1 MLQLRN
7 IRKTYTT
14 GDFTQV
20 ALNGVSLDLRDNE
33 FVAILGP
40 SGSGKT
46 TLLNI
51 IGGLDRYEDGD
62 LIINGVS
69 TKEYRD
75 RDWDAYRNHTIGFVF
90 QSYNL
95 IPHQSVLAN
104 VELALTISG
113 VSRRE
118 RRKRA
123 REALE
128 KVGLAEHIHKR
139 PNQLSGG
146 QMQRV
151 AIARAL
157 VNDPHIVLA
166 DEPTGALDSETSV
179 QIMEL
184 LKEVARDR
192 LVVMVT
198 HNPELAEQYAT
209 RIVRLKDGV
218 IIDDTRPVAPDE
230 VDTETLVHRSM
241 GKASMSFWTSLSLS
255 FKNLWTKKART
266 LLTAFAGSIGII
278 GIALI
283 LALST
288 GVNTYISNIQQDAMN
303 AYPIIINAETV
314 DMSSLMSSAGLMAS
328 KAAEVDESRDKVYAD
343 NSLLEMDA
351 NMNASI
357 TENDLTAFKK
367 YLDDPDS
374 DIRQYLGTN
383 GVVYTYNVDFDVL
396 TTDAAGGV
404 INTDRDTNT
413 TMEEM
418 EESQENMKNGDIA
431 INMNPMTAGST
442 VGAKNF
448 DEIIPGSDEDE
459 LISPVVSD
467 SYDVV
472 SGRWPEAYNE
482 VVLVLDDKNS
492 IPTSV
497 LYQLGVIDD
506 DTYKAIQ
513 DALDAG
519 EEADTPSWSYEDLM
533 NKSFRLVPA
542 CDYYI
547 DNGDGTFKDV
557 HDDLSYQQQM
567 YDNGL
572 QLVVSGIVRPK
583 DGSEN
588 ASIQSNVAY
597 TRALTDYLIDYT
609 DKSAVVQAQEA
620 NPTVNVL
627 NGVEFEAAD
636 DAAKAAD
643 ATAYMQ
649 GLGISEKASLYT
661 MMMYSAAQESGTA
674 AEGGDMSAMA
684 AMSGMGGDET
694 TMAAALDAWLASGP
708 DQALLVDFY
717 DQYMGDVTYE
727 DNLTS
732 FGKVSLDA
740 PYSISIY
747 TDSFEDKEGVTA
759 CIENYNADKPEE
771 EQITYTDYISLLTN
785 SLTSMV
791 NVVTYV
797 LIAFVA
803 VSLIVSCIMI
813 GIITHISVLERTK
826 EIGILRAI
834 GASKRNISQVFNAET
849 LIIGLCSGALGV
861 GISVALTYPINAIL
875 KQLIESTDVTV
886 YLPAQ
891 AGAVLVVIS
900 IFITMIGGMIPAR
913 KAAKKDPVIAL
924 RTE

>member
-51 IGGLDRYEDGD
+51 VGGLDRYEDGD

-95 IPHQSVLAN
+95 IPHQTVLAN

-128 KVGLAEHIHKR
+128 QVGLAEHIHKR

-198 HNPELAEQYAT
+198 HNPDLAEQYAT
-209 RIVRLKDGV
+209 RIVRLKDGSV
-218 IIDDTRPVAPDE
+218 IDDTRPV
-230 VDTETLVHRSM
+230 TEEELDPATPMHRSM
-241 GKASMSFWTSLSLS
+241 GKASMSFRTSLSLS

-288 GVNTYISNIQQDAMN
+288 GVNTYINNIQQDAMN

-328 KAAEVDESRDKVYAD
+328 KAAEVDEDRDKVYAN

-357 TENDLTAFKK
+357 TENDLTAFKN

-374 DIRQYLGTN
+374 DIQQYLGEN

-396 TTDAAGGV
+396 TTDTAGSV
-404 INTDRDTNT
+404 INTNRDTKT
-413 TMEEM
+413 TMDDM
-418 EESQENMKNGDIA
+418 EENQSNMENSEIA
-431 INMNPMTAGST
+431 INMNPMLAGST
-442 VGAKNF
+442 VGAENF
-448 DEIIPGSDEDE
+448 DEIIPGSSEDA
-459 LISPVVSD
+459 LISPVISD
-467 SYDVV
+467 SYDMVC
-472 SGRWPEAYNE
+472 GKWPEAYNE

-492 IPTSV
+492 IPSSV
-497 LYQLGVIDD
+497 LYQLGVLSSDD
-506 DTYKAIQ
+506 YDAIL

-519 EEADTPSWSYEDLM
+519 EEADTPSWSYDDLM
-533 NKSFRLVPA
+533 NKRFRLVPA

-572 QLVVSGIVRPK
+572 ELVVSGIIRPK

-609 DKSAVVQAQEA
+609 NNSAVVKAQEA
-620 NPTVNVL
+620 TPSINVL

-649 GLGISEKASLYT
+649 NLGISEKASLYT
-661 MMMYSAAQESGTA
+661 MMMYSAAQENAS

-684 AMSGMGGDET
+684 AMSSMGGDET
-694 TMAAALDAWLASGP
+694 AMAAALDAWLASEP

-717 DQYMGDVTYE
+717 DQYLGDVTYE

-747 TDSFEDKEGVTA
+747 TDTFEAKEGVAA
-759 CIENYNADKPEE
+759 CIENYNADRSEE

-813 GIITHISVLERTK
+813 GIITHISVMERTK

-875 KQLIESTDVTV
+875 KQLIESTSVTV

-891 AGAVLVVIS
+891 AGAVLVLIS
-900 IFITMIGGMIPAR
+900 VVITMIGGMIPAR

>member
-1 MLQLRN
+1 MLQLKN

-20 ALNGVSLDLRDNE
+20 ALDGVSLDLRDNE

-51 IGGLDRYEDGD
+51 IGGLDRYEAGD
-62 LIINGVS
+62 LIINGTS

-75 RDWDAYRNHTIGFVF
+75 RDWDGYRNHTIGFVF

-95 IPHQSVLAN
+95 IPHQTVLAN

-113 VSRRE
+113 VSKGE
-118 RRKRA
+118 RRRRA
-123 REALE
+123 QAALE
-128 KVGLAEHIHKR
+128 EVGLGDHINKR

-157 VNDPHIVLA
+157 VNDPSIVLA

-218 IIDDTRPVAPDE
+218 IVGDTRPVEPVE
-230 VDTETLVHRSM
+230 VDDTVPMRRSL
-241 GKASMSFWTSLSLS
+241 GKASMSFGTSLSLS

-283 LALST
+283 LSLST
-288 GVNTYISNIQQDAMN
+288 GVNTYINDIQQDAMN

-328 KAAEVDESRDKVYAD
+328 DAAEVDDTRNRVYA
-343 NSLLEMDA
+343 NNAILEMDA

-374 DIRQYLGTN
+374 DIRRYLGEN

-396 TTDAAGGV
+396 TTDAAGII
-404 INTDRDTNT
+404 INTNRDTKT
-413 TMEEM
+413 SMDEM
-418 EESQENMKNGDIA
+418 EKAQEDSPNSEIA
-431 INMNPMTAGST
+431 MNMNPMLAGST
-442 VGAKNF
+442 VGAENF
-448 DEIIPGSDEDE
+448 DEIIPGADDDT
-459 LISPVVSD
+459 LVSPVVSD

-472 SGRWPEAYNE
+472 AGSWPDSYDE
-482 VVLVLDDKNS
+482 VVLVLDDENS
-492 IPTSV
+492 IPSSV

-506 DTYKAIQ
+506 DTYDNIL
-513 DALDAG
+513 DALEKG
-519 EEADTPSWSYEDLM
+519 EKAPEPSWDYDDLLT
-533 NKSFRLVPA
+533 KTFRLVPA
-542 CDYYI
+542 CDYYVQN
-547 DNGDGTFKDV
+547 DDGTFSDA
-557 HDDLSYQQQM
+557 HDDAGRQQTL
-567 YDNGL
+567 YDNGIPL
-572 QLVVSGIVRPK
+572 TVSGIIRPK

-588 ASIQSNVAY
+588 ASLQSSVGY

-609 DKSAVVQAQEA
+609 NESAVVKAQEA
-620 NPTVNVL
+620 TPETNVL
-627 NGVEFEAAD
+627 TGVEFTASD
-636 DAAKAAD
+636 DAAKADD
-643 ATAYMQ
+643 AKAYMKN
-649 GLGISEKASLYT
+649 LGISEKASLYT
-661 MMMYSAAQESGTA
+661 AFMAAAAQSGDSGA
-674 AEGGDMSAMA
+674 AAMA
-684 AMSGMGGDET
+684 AAGSAASDE
-694 TMAAALDAWLASGP
+694 AAKAEALDAWLDADP
-708 DQALLVDFY
+708 DQDALVDFY

-727 DNLTS
+727 DNLS
-732 FGKVSLDA
+732 DFGKVSLDA

-747 TDSFEDKEGVTA
+747 TDTFEDKEGVTA
-759 CIENYNADKPEE
+759 CIDAYNADHDDNQ
-771 EQITYTDYISLLTN
+771 QITYTDYVALLTN

-849 LIIGLCSGALGV
+849 LIIGLCSGLLGV

-875 KQLIESTDVTV
+875 HQLIDNTDVTV
-886 YLPAQ
+886 YLPMA
-891 AGAVLVVIS
+891 AGGILVAISVL
-900 IFITMIGGMIPAR
+900 ITLLGGMIPAR

-924 RTE
+924 RSE

>member
-51 IGGLDRYEDGD
+51 VGGLDRYEDGD

-95 IPHQSVLAN
+95 IPHQTVLAN

-128 KVGLAEHIHKR
+128 QVGLAEHIHKR

-198 HNPELAEQYAT
+198 HNPDLAEQYAT
-209 RIVRLKDGV
+209 RIVRLKDGSV
-218 IIDDTRPVAPDE
+218 IDDTRPV
-230 VDTETLVHRSM
+230 TEEEIDPATPMHRSM
-241 GKASMSFWTSLSLS
+241 GKASMSFRTSLSLS

-288 GVNTYISNIQQDAMN
+288 GVNTYINNIQQDAMN

-328 KAAEVDESRDKVYAD
+328 KAAEVDEDRDKVYAN

-357 TENDLTAFKK
+357 TENDLTAFKN

-374 DIRQYLGTN
+374 DIQQYLGEN

-396 TTDAAGGV
+396 TTDTAGSI
-404 INTDRDTNT
+404 INTNRDTKT
-413 TMEEM
+413 TMDDM
-418 EESQENMKNGDIA
+418 EENQSNMENSEIA
-431 INMNPMTAGST
+431 INMNPMLAGST
-442 VGAKNF
+442 VGAENF
-448 DEIIPGSDEDE
+448 DEIIPGSSEDA
-459 LISPVVSD
+459 LISPVISD
-467 SYDVV
+467 SYDMVC
-472 SGRWPEAYNE
+472 GKWPEAYNE

-492 IPTSV
+492 IPSSV
-497 LYQLGVIDD
+497 LYQLGVLSSDD
-506 DTYKAIQ
+506 YDAIL

-519 EEADTPSWSYEDLM
+519 EEADTPSWSYDDLM
-533 NKSFRLVPA
+533 NKRFRLVPA

-572 QLVVSGIVRPK
+572 ELVVSGIIRPK

-609 DKSAVVQAQEA
+609 NNSAVVKAQEA
-620 NPTVNVL
+620 TPSINVL

-649 GLGISEKASLYT
+649 NLGISEKASLYT
-661 MMMYSAAQESGTA
+661 MMMYSAAQENAS

-684 AMSGMGGDET
+684 AMSSMGGDET
-694 TMAAALDAWLASGP
+694 AMAAALDAWLASEP

-717 DQYMGDVTYE
+717 DQYLGDVTYE

-747 TDSFEDKEGVTA
+747 TDTFEAKEGVAA
-759 CIENYNADKPEE
+759 CIENYNADRPEE

-813 GIITHISVLERTK
+813 GIITHISVMERTK

-875 KQLIESTDVTV
+875 KQLIESTSVTV

-891 AGAVLVVIS
+891 AGAVLVLIS
-900 IFITMIGGMIPAR
+900 VVITMIGGMIPAR

>member
-51 IGGLDRYEDGD
+51 VGGLDRYEDGD

-95 IPHQSVLAN
+95 IPHQTVLAN

-128 KVGLAEHIHKR
+128 QVGLAEHIHKR

-198 HNPELAEQYAT
+198 HNPDLAEQYAT
-209 RIVRLKDGV
+209 RIVRLKDGSV
-218 IIDDTRPVAPDE
+218 IDDTRPV
-230 VDTETLVHRSM
+230 TEEELDPATPMHRSM
-241 GKASMSFWTSLSLS
+241 GKASMSFRTSLSLS

-288 GVNTYISNIQQDAMN
+288 GVNTYINNIQQDAMN

-328 KAAEVDESRDKVYAD
+328 KAAEVDEDRDKVYAN

-357 TENDLTAFKK
+357 TENDLTAFKN

-374 DIRQYLGTN
+374 DIQQYLGEN

-396 TTDAAGGV
+396 TTDTAGSV
-404 INTDRDTNT
+404 INTNRDTKT
-413 TMEEM
+413 TMDDM
-418 EESQENMKNGDIA
+418 EENQSNMENSEIA
-431 INMNPMTAGST
+431 INMNPMLAGST
-442 VGAKNF
+442 VGAENF
-448 DEIIPGSDEDE
+448 DEIIPGSGEDA
-459 LISPVVSD
+459 LISPVISD
-467 SYDVV
+467 SYDMVC
-472 SGRWPEAYNE
+472 GKWPEAYNE

-492 IPTSV
+492 IPSSV
-497 LYQLGVIDD
+497 LYQLGVLSSDD
-506 DTYKAIQ
+506 YDAIL

-519 EEADTPSWSYEDLM
+519 EEAETPSWSYDDLM
-533 NKSFRLVPA
+533 NKRFRLVPA

-572 QLVVSGIVRPK
+572 ELVVSGIIRPK

-609 DKSAVVQAQEA
+609 NNSAVVKAQEA
-620 NPTVNVL
+620 TPSINVL

-649 GLGISEKASLYT
+649 NLGISEKASLYT
-661 MMMYSAAQESGTA
+661 MMMYSAAQENAST
-674 AEGGDMSAMA
+674 EGGDMSAMA
-684 AMSGMGGDET
+684 AMSSMGGDET
-694 TMAAALDAWLASGP
+694 AMAAALDAWLASEP

-717 DQYMGDVTYE
+717 DQYLGDVTYE

-747 TDSFEDKEGVTA
+747 TDTFEAKEGVAA
-759 CIENYNADKPEE
+759 CIENYNADRPEE

-813 GIITHISVLERTK
+813 GIITHISVMERTK

-875 KQLIESTDVTV
+875 KQLIESTSVTV

-891 AGAVLVVIS
+891 AGAVLVLIS
-900 IFITMIGGMIPAR
+900 VVITMIGGMIPAR

>member
-51 IGGLDRYEDGD
+51 VGGLDRYEDGD

-95 IPHQSVLAN
+95 IPHQTVLAN

-128 KVGLAEHIHKR
+128 QVGLAEHIHKR

-198 HNPELAEQYAT
+198 HNPDLAEQYAT
-209 RIVRLKDGV
+209 RIVRLKDGSV
-218 IIDDTRPVAPDE
+218 IDDTRPV
-230 VDTETLVHRSM
+230 TEEELDPATPMHRSM
-241 GKASMSFWTSLSLS
+241 GKASMSFRTSLSLS

-288 GVNTYISNIQQDAMN
+288 GVNTYINNIQQDAMN

-328 KAAEVDESRDKVYAD
+328 KAAEVDEDRDKVYAN

-357 TENDLTAFKK
+357 TENDLTAFKN
-367 YLDDPDS
+367 YLDDSDS
-374 DIRQYLGTN
+374 DIQQYLGEN

-396 TTDAAGGV
+396 TTDTAGSI
-404 INTDRDTNT
+404 INTNRDTKT
-413 TMEEM
+413 TMDDM
-418 EESQENMKNGDIA
+418 EENQSNMENSEIA
-431 INMNPMTAGST
+431 INMNPMLAGSM
-442 VGAKNF
+442 VGAENF
-448 DEIIPGSDEDE
+448 DEIIPGSSEDA
-459 LISPVVSD
+459 LISPVISD
-467 SYDVV
+467 SYDMVC
-472 SGRWPEAYNE
+472 GKWPEAYNE

-492 IPTSV
+492 IPSSV
-497 LYQLGVIDD
+497 LYQLGVLSSDD
-506 DTYKAIQ
+506 YDAILE
-513 DALDAG
+513 ALDAG
-519 EEADTPSWSYEDLM
+519 EEADTPSWSYDDLM
-533 NKSFRLVPA
+533 NKRFRLVPA

-572 QLVVSGIVRPK
+572 ELVVSGIIRPK

-609 DKSAVVQAQEA
+609 NNSAVVKAQEA
-620 NPTVNVL
+620 TPSINVL

-649 GLGISEKASLYT
+649 NLGISEKASLYT
-661 MMMYSAAQESGTA
+661 MMMYSAAQENAS

-684 AMSGMGGDET
+684 AMSSMGGDET
-694 TMAAALDAWLASGP
+694 AMAAALDAWLASEP

-717 DQYMGDVTYE
+717 DQYLGDVTYE

-747 TDSFEDKEGVTA
+747 TDTFEAKEGVAA
-759 CIENYNADKPEE
+759 CIENYNADRPEE

-813 GIITHISVLERTK
+813 GIITHISVMERTK

-875 KQLIESTDVTV
+875 KQLIESTSVTV

-891 AGAVLVVIS
+891 AGAVLVLIS
-900 IFITMIGGMIPAR
+900 VVITMIGGMIPAR